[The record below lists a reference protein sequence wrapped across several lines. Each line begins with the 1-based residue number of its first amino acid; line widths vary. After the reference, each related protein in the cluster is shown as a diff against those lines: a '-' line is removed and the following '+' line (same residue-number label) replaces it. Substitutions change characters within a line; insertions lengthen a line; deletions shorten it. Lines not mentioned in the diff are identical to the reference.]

1 MDVFIFNV
9 SKVQKNVRA
18 EVRQTLEELR
28 NNVRENSPVGK
39 TGRYQRSWRV
49 QMTGPFSGVVKNPTP
64 YGNILEEGVDPSSR
78 HVWALAGPKS
88 PGLVMHKGKLW
99 SKQAPGGT
107 IDPSIGLV
115 PKVARWGN
123 NVAKR
128 IADAIVESL

>member
-1 MDVFIFNV
+1 MEIFKFNIAR
-9 SKVQKNVRA
+9 VQKSVRA
-18 EVRQTLEELR
+18 EVMYTLQDLR
-28 NNVRENSPVGK
+28 DNVREQSPVGK

-64 YGNILEEGVDPSSR
+64 YGNVLEEGVDPKSN

-88 PGLVMHKGKLW
+88 PGIVMHRGKLW

-107 IDPSIGLV
+107 IDPGLGLV

-123 NVAKR
+123 ETAKR
-128 IADAIVESL
+128 IADAIMESL